1 MSSRSTVGTN
11 ISKKTTPAAKHK
23 SKKPQNVNAFN

>member
-1 MSSRSTVGTN
+1 MSSRYTVGTN

-23 SKKPQNVNAFN
+23 SKKPQM